1 MKKNGKQKKSV
12 KSTTVVLFDDGTI
25 GVASNHRS
33 GRNLKALEIIGML
46 LAGASIV
53 NNELQRLDAETPVDK
68 ARKTVV
74 VPPKGINIR
83 NIRGE
88 K

>member
-1 MKKNGKQKKSV
+1 MSNNGKRKSV
-12 KSTTVVLFDDGTI
+12 KTVTVVVFDDGGY

-33 GRNLKALEIIGML
+33 GRKLKPLEIVGML
-46 LAGASIV
+46 LMGAQAV
-53 NNELQRLDAETPVDK
+53 NNELQRMDAETPVDK

-74 VPPKGINIR
+74 LPPKGLNIK
-83 NIRGE
+83 NIRGG